1 MILTGIYDASPT
13 QASPRLENYL
23 FVVGLLDCLIRQVV
37 NLRMKG
43 NSKFWLQDNAEIMLH
58 LCCQWIAKSWDNFS
72 DAIFN
77 SFIKPQ
83 TA

>member
-1 MILTGIYDASPT
+1 SWLMFCYIAVNFH
-13 QASPRLENYL
+13 AH
-23 FVVGLLDCLIRQVV
+23 LL
-37 NLRMKG
+37 

-58 LCCQWIAKSWDNFS
+58 LRCQWIAKSWDNFS

-83 TA
+83 SA